1 MKSPNL
7 YSSIGKMLSSQKPTS
22 QRATFGKSERKDS
35 KKVLEP
41 FRMAEIENVGK
52 ESKGPAAYLPPRYV
66 L

>member
-1 MKSPNL
+1 
-7 YSSIGKMLSSQKPTS
+7 MLSSQKPTS
-22 QRATFGKSERKDS
+22 HRATFGKSERKDS

-41 FRMAEIENVGK
+41 FRIAEIENIGK